1 MAYLTYMAIGVT
13 WLTLLTT
20 TSALKV
26 LHLENFTE
34 FFFFFFLF
42 SHNFF
47 MLLLEDKL
55 VLIYFYLFPGST

>member
-1 MAYLTYMAIGVT
+1 MAYLTDNNLSPEGVT
-13 WLTLLTT
+13 
-20 TSALKV
+20 
-26 LHLENFTE
+26 FGE
-34 FFFFFFLF
+34 FYRIFFFFFLF